1 MPPDRF
7 RPTNGH
13 PRFLA
18 GAGRRGLPFAL
29 ALGLG
34 ACGTAPPPSAAPAP
48 ATPQLSTGAPEPMCA
63 APVAPA
69 ADSPSPSPAQPGQ
82 CVSLPTE
89 PDTLATL
96 LLYTERLRS
105 MNATQVAGEVAALA
119 DPGASATHQM
129 RLALALMH
137 THQPVDTARA
147 LGLLQRVVNQS
158 APDSAPLKPL
168 ARLLAARLQDL
179 RRLEDTV
186 ERQGQQLRESQRRI
200 EQLNERLEAMRAIE
214 RSLTTRPPPPPP
226 GSRPAAP

>member
-34 ACGTAPPPSAAPAP
+34 ACGTAPPPHAVPAP
-48 ATPQLSTGAPEPMCA
+48 STPQLSTGAPEPVCAPPA
-63 APVAPA
+63 APTVELPPA
-69 ADSPSPSPAQPGQ
+69 SQPGL
-82 CVSLPTE
+82 CANTSSE
-89 PDTLATL
+89 SDTLASL

-105 MNATQVAGEVAALA
+105 MSGAEVTGEIAALA
-119 DPGASATHQM
+119 DPGNSAPHQM

-137 THQPVDTARA
+137 THQAVDTARA

-158 APDSAPLKPL
+158 APDNALLKPL
-168 ARLLAARLQDL
+168 ARLLAARLQDQ

-186 ERQGQQLRESQRRI
+186 ERQGQHLRDSQRRI

>member
-13 PRFLA
+13 TRFLA
-18 GAGRRGLPFAL
+18 GAGRHGLPFAL

-34 ACGTAPPPSAAPAP
+34 ACGTTPPPSAVPAP
-48 ATPQLSTGAPEPMCA
+48 TTPPLSTGAPERVCA
-63 APVAPA
+63 APAVPTV
-69 ADSPSPSPAQPGQ
+69 DSPPAPQTGL
-82 CVSLPTE
+82 CTSTAAE
-89 PDTLATL
+89 SDTLASL
-96 LLYTERLRS
+96 LVYTERLRS
-105 MNATQVAGEVAALA
+105 MNAAEVAGEIAALA
-119 DPGASATHQM
+119 DPGASAPRQM
-129 RLALALMH
+129 QLALALMH
-137 THQPVDTARA
+137 THQAVDTARA
-147 LGLLQRVVNQS
+147 LGLLQRVVNQNS
-158 APDSAPLKPL
+158 PESTPLKPL

-186 ERQGQQLRESQRRI
+186 ERQGQHLRDSQRRI